1 MKFSTG
7 TFITVAWIVLSAC
20 IADPTVR
27 CDDSVS
33 CAAGTLCVA
42 LAPIDVSNT
51 SVFVCASDQQLAACV
66 DIEQGSKCIAVSG
79 RAGTCLSAQRVC
91 IEDICGD
98 YALGSTERCDDG
110 NPTDGDGCS
119 RDCQSNE
126 TCGNNIIDGVKGEEC
141 DVGPFGLSG
150 DGCTSGCKAEALQWL
165 DRNPKEIPAT
175 SGHRM
180 VYDIRRKVTVLFG
193 GINDELSNQTWE
205 FDGQVWTPRTFPEPP
220 SARTGHQLAYD
231 SDRNVTILFGGSE
244 NTQLLN
250 DTWEYDGVSWTKLS
264 PATAP
269 TPRAQHAMAYDSAA
283 KRVVIFGGATID
295 NDVRRNLNETWA
307 FNGTTWAQVVTA
319 TQPIARIQSAMA
331 YDSFRDR
338 MVLFGGR
345 DRTGR
350 FSDTWELNG
359 ATWTKMIVSVIPT
372 KCSDQAMIFD
382 SGANVMVMFGGVDDE
397 RDSPPVIPLHDL
409 WVYDGTSWQVRPQT
423 VTAPAGRFGHSIV
436 FDTTHQVSVLF
447 GGSISTN
454 SPVNDTW
461 VLPNPL
467 SPQANWTEPTFEQP
481 NVIDAALV
489 FDNIRGKAV
498 LFGGRETDNGILNL
512 SWEYDGRVWRQL
524 PEATTDPKRTRHAMT
539 FDPKRGVVMFGGG
552 TSRFAGQSSNETW
565 IFNDAH
571 WTLQTP
577 TLSPSPSPRA
587 DHGMVFDDHRRKTV
601 LFGGE
606 LKPVDLTR
614 VFDAETWEFDGDWKK
629 IATVGAPTPR
639 SGHAMA
645 YDARRKKTVLFGGSS
660 DGDRGG
666 ARGDTWE
673 FDDESATWTKIDFA
687 TDAPKP
693 SARFGAAMTFDYKRG
708 VILLFGGETENGLSR
723 ESWEFDG
730 TNWSPQAP
738 LNAPLR
744 SESSLMTYDTTTN
757 TPLLLTGTLTRTPT
771 SVKFANDL
779 RSYTF
784 RSEAPTEQCVAE
796 KDFDGD
802 KLFACDD
809 PDCFGRCFPQCSA
822 QYSVGAACSRTSGSR
837 CGDGECNPAL
847 EDYLLCP
854 MDCQRR

>member
-1 MKFSTG
+1 MKLSTG
-7 TFITVAWIVLSAC
+7 IVIAIAWIVLSAC

-51 SVFVCASDQQLAACV
+51 SVFVCASDQQLAACL

-79 RAGTCLSAQRVC
+79 RAGTCLSPQRVC

-98 YALGSTERCDDG
+98 GALGSTERCDDG

-205 FDGQVWTPRTFPEPP
+205 FDGQVWTPRSFLVSP

-244 NTQLLN
+244 STRLLN
-250 DTWEYDGVSWTKLS
+250 DTWEYDGVSWTLLS
-264 PATAP
+264 PTASP
-269 TPRAQHAMAYDSAA
+269 SPRAQHAMAYDSAA
-283 KRVVIFGGATID
+283 KRVVIFGGSTIA
-295 NDVRRNLNETWA
+295 NDVSGSLNETWT
-307 FNGTTWAQVVTA
+307 FNGATWTQVVTA
-319 TQPIARIQSAMA
+319 TQPDARIQSAMA

-338 MVLFGGR
+338 MVLFGGL
-345 DRTGR
+345 DSSGR

-359 ATWTKMIVSVIPT
+359 ATWTKVTFSVTPD
-372 KCSDQAMIFD
+372 KRSDHAITFD
-382 SGANVMVMFGGVDDE
+382 NNAKVLVMFGGIKDFSV
-397 RDSPPVIPLHDL
+397 RAIPLNDL
-409 WVYDGTSWQVRPQT
+409 WIYDGAIWQKLS
-423 VTAPAGRFGHSIV
+423 PALPVPTGLYGHSMV
-436 FDTTHQVSVLF
+436 FDESKHVSVLF
-447 GGSISTN
+447 GGSTFIDN
-454 SPVNDTW
+454 PVNDTW
-461 VLPNPL
+461 LLTNPG
-467 SPQANWTEPTFEQP
+467 PQSMWIAIKTLEPPSVT
-481 NVIDAALV
+481 DAAMV
-489 FDNIRGKAV
+489 FDNVRSKAL
-498 LFGGRETDNGILNL
+498 LFGGQEPAGAVTNR
-512 SWEYDGRVWRQL
+512 SWQYDGRVWRQL
-524 PEATTDPKRTRHAMT
+524 AVATTDPYRTRHAMT
-539 FDPKRGVVMFGGG
+539 FDPMRGVVLFGGG
-552 TSRFAGQSSNETW
+552 TAPSAARSSNETW
-565 IFNDAH
+565 IFNDAK

-577 TLSPSPSPRA
+577 TFSPSPRA
-587 DHGMVFDDHRRKTV
+587 SHGMVFDDRRGKTV

-606 LKPVDLTR
+606 LEPIDR
-614 VFDAETWEFDGDWKK
+614 IPVFDDETWEFDGDWNK
-629 IATVGAPTPR
+629 IATVSAPSKR

-645 YDARRKKTVLFGGSS
+645 YDAKRNVIVLFGGSTT
-660 DGDRGG
+660 GDNRE
-666 ARGDTWE
+666 ALDDTWE
-673 FDDESATWTKIDFA
+673 FNSTASTWTEIVA
-687 TDAPKP
+687 TAAKP
-693 SARFGAAMTFDYKRG
+693 TPRIGAAMTFDYKRG
-708 VILLFGGETENGLSR
+708 VVVLFGGETKNGLSK

-730 TNWSPQAP
+730 EQWRQQVP
-738 LNAPLR
+738 LNAPIR
-744 SESSLMTYDTTTN
+744 SKSPLMTYDTTTN
-757 TPLLLTGTLTRTPT
+757 TPLLRAG
-771 SVKFANDL
+771 SAFAGDL
-779 RSYTF
+779 RSYSFT
-784 RSEAPTEQCVAE
+784 SEFPTDQCVVETDLDA
-796 KDFDGD
+796 DT
-802 KLFACDD
+802 LSACDD

-822 QYSVGAACSRTSGSR
+822 QYSVGGAACNRSSGSR

-854 MDCQRR
+854 MDCQRL